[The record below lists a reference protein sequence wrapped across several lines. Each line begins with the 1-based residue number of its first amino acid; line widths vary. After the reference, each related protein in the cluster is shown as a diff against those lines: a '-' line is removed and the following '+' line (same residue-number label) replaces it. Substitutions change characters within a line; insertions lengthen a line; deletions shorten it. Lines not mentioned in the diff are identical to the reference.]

1 MEQIIIC
8 QIFLRLLYALFYLFH
23 VTVKITWG
31 NLNKNLNNRILKY
44 ILDRLKP
51 AKSKNSSSLNLLRS
65 SPCFPTMLMIFL
77 FAPFK
82 RFSYFCTSDI
92 PSFKLFVFFTS
103 SFRFAFSSS
112 DNSRI
117 DSCNSF
123 LIISGVFFLFVFL
136 APTRNY
142 K

>member
-77 FAPFK
+77 FAPSKDVHTFARVIVL
-82 RFSYFCTSDI
+82 RFNFSRFLPLRSDLRSLLQTFQELI
-92 PSFKLFVFFTS
+92 FATLF
-103 SFRFAFSSS
+103 
-112 DNSRI
+112 
-117 DSCNSF
+117 
-123 LIISGVFFLFVFL
+123 
-136 APTRNY
+136 
-142 K
+142 